1 MPSAKKFDF
10 FKEKE
15 RNRERKSRGTH
26 LKKVL
31 NILVMPCWF
40 GSAPFSVVVG
50 KLVFEADVLVE
61 SARGVVLVVVGVDS
75 DWSLDLEYCLYQR
88 QYHFY
93 PHFLVV

>member
-1 MPSAKKFDF
+1 MTKSTREHKKT
-10 FKEKE
+10 
-15 RNRERKSRGTH
+15 TH

-40 GSAPFSVVVG
+40 GSVPFSVVVG

-61 SARGVVLVVVGVDS
+61 SARGVVVLVVVGVDS

-93 PHFLVV
+93 PHF

>member
-1 MPSAKKFDF
+1 MRKKA
-10 FKEKE
+10 
-15 RNRERKSRGTH
+15 RWTH

-40 GSAPFSVVVG
+40 GSVPFSVVVG

-61 SARGVVLVVVGVDS
+61 SARGVVLVVVGVES

-88 QYHFY
+88 QHHNY
-93 PHFLVV
+93 PQFLVFETTQH